1 MHLLLEFRPL
11 RPTSQG
17 WLIMTPYLALLFCA
31 ATAGTLGRHYG
42 GDGVKRLNLLF
53 VAGLLIFFAGFR
65 HRAVGTDTGTYVS
78 WLTRVTSFEEALE
91 FQTEIGYNLL
101 IWFSSS
107 LSDSYALL
115 LVVIGVLVVGCYLTT
130 IASLVKNYEFAI
142 FVFISLGVY
151 TFFFNAARQGIA
163 VALCFAA
170 LPWLL
175 KREAIPYF
183 LLIAVAVLFHKTAII
198 AAPLYFVA
206 RPNVGLKD
214 IVMVVLGTAIV
225 AASISSLAQLVASF
239 LDDRFASYGEEGSGG
254 GHVQVAFLAV
264 QGMLLLLFKGQVKEH
279 RDWYNRLLNIYLLG
293 LIPAFASIVA
303 SVNPS
308 GILRLT
314 AYFSHASIVL
324 WPMVLLSYSRVR
336 NRTIFLLGFLVCA
349 VVYYVLTTSN
359 FSGLYPYRL
368 NSSLFL

>member
-1 MHLLLEFRPL
+1 
-11 RPTSQG
+11 
-17 WLIMTPYLALLFCA
+17 MTPYLVVLFCA
-31 ATAGTLGRHYG
+31 VAAGALGRRYG
-42 GDGVKRLNLLF
+42 SDGAKRVNLAF
-53 VAGLLIFFAGFR
+53 VGCLLIFFAGFR
-65 HRAVGTDTGTYVS
+65 HRAVGTDTGTYIS

-91 FQTEIGYNLL
+91 FETEVGYNLL
-101 IWFSSS
+101 VWFSSS
-107 LSDSYALL
+107 FSDSYALL

-130 IASLVKNYEFAI
+130 IATLVKNYEFAV

-175 KREAIPYF
+175 KREAVPYF
-183 LLIAVAVLFHKTAII
+183 LLVAGAALFHKTAII
-198 AAPLYFVA
+198 AAPLYFFA

-214 IVMVVLGTAIV
+214 IFMVVVGTAV
-225 AASISSLAQLVASF
+225 LAASISNLALFVASF
-239 LDDRFASYGEEGSGG
+239 LDDRFASYGQEGSGG
-254 GHVQVAFLAV
+254 GYVQVAFLAV
-264 QGMLLLLFKGQVKEH
+264 QGMLLLLFKEQIKEH

-324 WPMVLLSYSRVR
+324 WPMVLVSYSRMR
-336 NRTIFLLGFLVCA
+336 NRVIFLLGFLVPA
-349 VVYYVLTTSN
+349 VVYYVLTTSS